1 MLPRSIATK
10 ICQRAIGVDTPY
22 SAMAE
27 LLEVDFA
34 LAAKDRLYR
43 RLDRLLG
50 HKPELFV
57 YFQLWQD
64 LFGAEF
70 DVLLCDLL
78 YQVKR
83 HHYSVFGICET
94 MARITNRPPKRLK
107 QIGLIFALIGLLGFA
122 FEEIGRHRDRAATN
136 KSGSR

>member
-1 MLPRSIATK
+1 MLLPSIATE

-94 MARITNRPPKRLK
+94 MARMTNRPPKRLVGSGNSG
-107 QIGLIFALIGLLGFA
+107 GLIP
-122 FEEIGRHRDRAATN
+122 EILARSAVPGNA
-136 KSGSR
+136 SSRFR